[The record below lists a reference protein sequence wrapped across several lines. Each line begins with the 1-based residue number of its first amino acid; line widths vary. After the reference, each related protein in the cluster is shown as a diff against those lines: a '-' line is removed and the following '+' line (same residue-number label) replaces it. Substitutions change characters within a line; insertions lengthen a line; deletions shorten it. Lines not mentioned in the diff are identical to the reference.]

1 MKTIKNT
8 HLDLK
13 LHEINNKKLEETHS
27 TDLGLKIPEDYFSKS
42 KIEILN
48 RIKQEQEPKV
58 IPFYKKKQ
66 NWMVAASLLFLLG
79 LSFYT
84 INNGLISQKNE
95 PILSKQPLV
104 IENKSIKEIEPVA
117 VNITDSVMEK
127 IKKENKIVETIKIEN
142 KIVAKSKPQIIDE
155 EITLDQIKNNL
166 LVESLFIEDNQL
178 NDYVTNYM
186 LEDI

>member
-42 KIEILN
+42 KIDILN

-84 INNGLISQKNE
+84 INNGLIGQKDE
-95 PILSKQPLV
+95 TILTNQPLV
-104 IENKSIKEIEPVA
+104 IENKIIKEIEPVA
-117 VNITDSVMEK
+117 INTTDSVLET
-127 IKKENKIVETIKIEN
+127 IKEVSKVVETIKIKKN
-142 KIVAKSKPQIIDE
+142 IVTKSKPQIIDE
-155 EITLDQIKNNL
+155 EITLDQLKNNL

>member
-48 RIKQEQEPKV
+48 RIKKEQKPKV
-58 IPFYKKKQ
+58 MPFYKKKQ

-79 LSFYT
+79 LSFYS
-84 INNGLISQKNE
+84 INKGLISQKNE
-95 PILSKQPLV
+95 TILTNQPLV
-104 IENKSIKEIEPVA
+104 IENKIIKEIEPVA
-117 VNITDSVMEK
+117 INTTDSVLET
-127 IKKENKIVETIKIEN
+127 IKEVNKVVETIKVKKN
-142 KIVAKSKPQIIDE
+142 IVAKPQIIDE